1 MQSSII
7 LTLILLMIFHQ
18 GKTRKYLVETFKG
31 NQKIVEVEK
40 SGQKSFHDR
49 IKLGKTPKYYKGRL
63 QNQPKMSNKALTT
76 NTLTDS
82 IPNQKIVSEGKI
94 MFMQMFKFCL

>member
-40 SGQKSFHDR
+40 SAFHDR
-49 IKLGKTPKYYKGRL
+49 TKFGKTPKHYKGRL
-63 QNQPKMSNKALTT
+63 QKQPKMSNKALIP
-76 NTLTDS
+76 NILTDS
-82 IPNQKIVSEGKI
+82 IPNQKNVAEGKVVN
-94 MFMQMFKFCL
+94 MPM

>member
-1 MQSSII
+1 MHSTVI

-18 GKTRKYLVETFKG
+18 GKARKYLVKTFKG

-40 SGQKSFHDR
+40 SAFHDR
-49 IKLGKTPKYYKGRL
+49 IKFGKTPKYYKRR
-63 QNQPKMSNKALTT
+63 KMSNKALTP

-82 IPNQKIVSEGKI
+82 IDNQKTVSEGKI
-94 MFMQMFKFCL
+94 TNIQMFVSNVAEF